1 MPGIQ
6 SPKRTKTEYRG
17 PNECQ
22 GALQTKNKFGFTL
35 SSPIG
40 ARNKKK
46 ILIFSAW
53 YADVQNG
60 LN

>member
-17 PNECQ
+17 LNECQ
-22 GALQTKNKFGFTL
+22 GALRTKNKFGFAL
-35 SSPIG
+35 SSPDG
-40 ARNKKK
+40 TRNKNK
-46 ILIFSAW
+46 ILIFSDW